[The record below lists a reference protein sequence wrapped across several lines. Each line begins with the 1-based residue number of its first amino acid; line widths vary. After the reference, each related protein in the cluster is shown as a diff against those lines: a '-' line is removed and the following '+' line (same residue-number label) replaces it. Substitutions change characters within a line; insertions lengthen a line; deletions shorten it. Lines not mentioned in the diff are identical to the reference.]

1 MASLASGREWG
12 INAVMMNAGRRIDFL
27 FTAWRR
33 TLGIPRRRR
42 VSLFFCFER
51 NDNNKKKRVRTG
63 LGQRAVAKPSPIR
76 ARDQRPTIKT
86 LGDQSEGSTGVLA
99 VRRKG
104 AQQGAS
110 ESAGSAS
117 HR

>member
-51 NDNNKKKRVRTG
+51 NDNNNKNGSGQG
-63 LGQRAVAKPSPIR
+63 LAKGPSPNR
-76 ARDQRPTIKT
+76 V
-86 LGDQSEGSTGVLA
+86 QSERAISVPQL
-99 VRRKG
+99 RRSGTNQKG
-104 AQQGAS
+104 RPAS
-110 ESAGSAS
+110 
-117 HR
+117 